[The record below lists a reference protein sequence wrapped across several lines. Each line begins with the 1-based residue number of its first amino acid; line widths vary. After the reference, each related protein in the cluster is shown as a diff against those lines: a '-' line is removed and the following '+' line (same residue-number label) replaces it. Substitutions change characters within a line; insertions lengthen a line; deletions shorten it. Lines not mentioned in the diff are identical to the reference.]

1 MSRALILSA
10 FALLPGTLQAETTVQ
25 PLFNG
30 VSYHQIVRTG
40 PQPMV
45 AHVVTLDLTKPGLRV
60 GVTPP
65 NRSQGMEHVAQ
76 TVSDRLVAAKAQ
88 IVINASYF
96 LPFNGGTQN
105 GEDYYPKSGQGAQ
118 VSGAARGEGRQV
130 SPVEIDQDLRVNAIV
145 CMTGARISIADGQ
158 ICPARTRDAVAAG
171 PRLLTNGAATPLPP
185 FDFSKPDAR
194 GPRTA
199 IGISGDQRTAYLVVV
214 DGRQAGY
221 SMGASLPEL
230 VALFQGLGATNAINL
245 DGGGS
250 AAMAMAQSDGSAKL
264 LSRPIHT
271 GVPGRERPV
280 ANHVIVYAAAAPAVA
295 IETAK

>member
-1 MSRALILSA
+1 MSRAFIITA
-10 FALLPGTLQAETTVQ
+10 IALFPGATQAETTVQ

-30 VSYHQIVRTG
+30 VSYHQIVRTS
-40 PQPMV
+40 PLPMV
-45 AHVVTLDLTKPGLRV
+45 AHVITLDLTKPGLRIS
-60 GVTPP
+60 VTPP
-65 NRSQGMEHVAQ
+65 DRSQGMEQVAQ

-88 IVINASYF
+88 VVINASYF
-96 LPFNGGTQN
+96 LPFNGGSQN

-118 VSGAARGEGRQV
+118 VSGAARSDGRQV

-145 CMTGARISIADGQ
+145 CMTGARISIANGQ
-158 ICPARTRDAVAAG
+158 VCPARTRDAVAAG
-171 PRLLTNGAATPLPP
+171 PRLLTNGRVTPLPP
-185 FDFSKPDAR
+185 FDFSKADAR

-199 IGISGDQRTAYLVVV
+199 IGISADQRTAYLVVA

-230 VALFQGLGATNAINL
+230 VTLFQELGASNAINL

-250 AAMAMAQSDGSAKL
+250 AAMSMAQSDGSAKL

-280 ANHVIVYAAAAPAVA
+280 ANHLIVYAAALPALSR
-295 IETAK
+295 